1 MQSKWLVKS
10 ASALAMV
17 AVMATET
24 MSPIPAYA
32 GVPGVFATEY
42 TQLLNYA
49 ELAGQLE
56 KQVLMVENQLNQLAD
71 MAKHG
76 ITITNQLFGT
86 VASDINNLNQI
97 VKTGQSLSYTMSN
110 LDGSFRLRFP
120 GYSSSTNYGQSYQT
134 WSQTSLDS
142 TRGTLNAAGLQ
153 NSQFNSDE
161 ALLKT
166 LQGQSQSA
174 VGRMQAIE
182 VGNQIAENQSEQLM
196 KLRQLM
202 MADIQSKAAYQG
214 ALVQAEA
221 TKQGA
226 VSDRAAADT
235 MRKGR
240 EQGQQGAGEEH
251 CGSCSQ
257 QHNPHGRG
265 EADVSDRS
273 NCRTCYG
280 LRWRSSL
287 DGRSLP
293 TRHRENDPNKRYSVQ
308 YECGADARKCNHQA
322 GQGGPDGAGEIEFDA
337 VERRSCREVFLVN
350 QLRQDGAPGRRF
362 KCVSRRQSEG
372 QKEK

>member
-1 MQSKWLVKS
+1 
-10 ASALAMV
+10 
-17 AVMATET
+17 MATET

-142 TRGTLNAAGLQ
+142 TRGALNAAGLQ

-166 LQGQSQSA
+166 LQSQSQSA

-221 TKQGA
+221 TKQA
-226 VSDRAAADT
+226 NSD
-235 MRKGR
+235 
-240 EQGQQGAGEEH
+240 QFFGQTQ
-251 CGSCSQ
+251 
-257 QHNPHGRG
+257 
-265 EADVSDRS
+265 VTSDGV
-273 NCRTCYG
+273 T
-280 LRWRSSL
+280 
-287 DGRSLP
+287 
-293 TRHRENDPNKRYSVQ
+293 
-308 YECGADARKCNHQA
+308 
-322 GQGGPDGAGEIEFDA
+322 F
-337 VERRSCREVFLVN
+337 
-350 QLRQDGAPGRRF
+350 
-362 KCVSRRQSEG
+362 
-372 QKEK
+372 